1 MDKYT
6 GLSKND
12 SIIMELVWKLGE
24 VNNASLLKEL
34 EGAPNWTRHTVKTYL
49 KRLVEKKLIELKQIS
64 PRKFRY
70 YPIITKEEFL
80 AEEASAYLHNHFEGL
95 THMVAGLV
103 DNEKVS
109 DEEIDGL
116 EQFIKNLKAKKQG

>member
-1 MDKYT
+1 MDKHT
-6 GLSKND
+6 SLSKND
-12 SIIMELVWKLGE
+12 SIIMELVWKLGD

-34 EGAPNWTRHTVKTYL
+34 EGEPNWTRHTVKTYL

-70 YPIITKEEFL
+70 YPIISKEEFL
-80 AEEASAYLHNHFEGL
+80 AEEASAYLHNHFRGL

-109 DEEIDGL
+109 EEEIDGL